1 MSRIKDRF
9 AKLKQEGRKALI
21 PYLTAGDPNPDFT
34 VPLMHAMVQAGADI
48 LELGVP
54 FSDPMAEGPVIQH
67 AMERALV
74 HHISLTQVIDMVA
87 KFRTED
93 PATPVLLM
101 GYLNPVEVMGYQEFV
116 TRAAA
121 AGVDGVLLV
130 DLPPEEAGE
139 LLVHARSQD
148 LDVVFLVAPTTT
160 SQRIKAIAEVSSG
173 FVYYVSLKG
182 VTGAGHLD
190 VEQVKQRDI
199 PTFEYTPT
207 QVKQRVAQIKS
218 VAAIPVGVGFGIKD
232 GASAKSISAV
242 ADAVVVGSALVR
254 LVETNMPSL
263 DKTRSA
269 VSGLIGEMRQAMDAD
284 LSQSGAKMQN

>member
-1 MSRIKDRF
+1 MSRIRDRF
-9 AKLKQEGRKALI
+9 VQLKRDGRKALI
-21 PYLTAGDPNPDFT
+21 PYLTAGDPNLDFT

-54 FSDPMAEGPVIQH
+54 FSDPMAEGPIIQH
-67 AMERALV
+67 AMERALT
-74 HHISLTQVIDMVA
+74 HHVSLQQVIDMVA

-93 PATPVLLM
+93 SSTPVLLM

-116 TRAAA
+116 NRAAA

-139 LLVHARSQD
+139 LRQHAQSQD

-160 SQRIKAIAEVSSG
+160 EQRIKAIAESSSG

-190 VEQVKQRDI
+190 IDQVQ
-199 PTFEYTPT
+199 
-207 QVKQRVAQIKS
+207 QRVAQIKS
-218 VAAIPVGVGFGIKD
+218 VTSLPVGVGFGIKD

-254 LVETNMPSL
+254 LVEANLPSL
-263 DKTRSA
+263 DKTRMA
-269 VSGLIGEMRQAMDAD
+269 VARLIEEMRHAMDEEVSA
-284 LSQSGAKMQN
+284 SAAKMQS